1 MLLLTLPDDEDNLGE
16 QLLEMHH
23 KMLQIAQ
30 AREEPYERWTHETE
44 VMLEKD
50 PGDPKLDRLRIICL
64 YEADYNLFL
73 KIMWA
78 HGLIK

>member
-1 MLLLTLPDDEDNLGE
+1 MLR
-16 QLLEMHH
+16 
-23 KMLQIAQ
+23 IAQ
-30 AREEPYERWTHETE
+30 AREVPYERWTHETE

-50 PGDPKLDRLRIICL
+50 PGDPKLDRLQIICL

-78 HGLIK
+78 HRLIRSAEDNGLLGETQGGGRPYKK